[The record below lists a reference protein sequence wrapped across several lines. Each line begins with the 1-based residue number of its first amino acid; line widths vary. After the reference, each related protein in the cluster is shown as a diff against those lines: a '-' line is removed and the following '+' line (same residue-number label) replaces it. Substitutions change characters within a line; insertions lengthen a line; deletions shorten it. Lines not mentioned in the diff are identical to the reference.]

1 MLLKLTRFFQNR
13 VNFMPA
19 FVQLFYLPLN
29 SCVYLY
35 IGCYTFAKIINVIST
50 KYAKHCLIFLD
61 LLVSESYKYNMLLNH
76 QFITIYF
83 VYHLSKQFF
92 HKRAE
97 FRREKFLCFL
107 YFLSSSHEG
116 PYT

>member
-35 IGCYTFAKIINVIST
+35 IGCYTFAKIINV
-50 KYAKHCLIFLD
+50 
-61 LLVSESYKYNMLLNH
+61 
-76 QFITIYF
+76 
-83 VYHLSKQFF
+83 
-92 HKRAE
+92 
-97 FRREKFLCFL
+97 
-107 YFLSSSHEG
+107 
-116 PYT
+116 